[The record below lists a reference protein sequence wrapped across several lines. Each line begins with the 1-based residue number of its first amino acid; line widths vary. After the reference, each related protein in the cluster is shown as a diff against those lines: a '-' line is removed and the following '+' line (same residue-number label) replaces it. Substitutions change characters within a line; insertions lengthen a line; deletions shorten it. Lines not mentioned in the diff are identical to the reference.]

1 MDAKDTLALTPVQQ
15 PAAPARAR
23 RSRAGGGSVFK
34 SNPTLK
40 NPRPSPYWQ
49 IGYYVSPGRQVV
61 ESSKSTVK
69 SVAMA
74 LLQNRLEALR
84 HGVQEP
90 QRADKILVSELF
102 ADLLLKYKT
111 DQLKT
116 IDDCESRLR
125 NHLAPFFNV
134 TVEVDAVSGKT
145 ASFTGGMRAVAVTD
159 EHAQKFILL
168 RREQGAKL
176 ATVHNELT
184 LLKRAF
190 SLAVQKRKLPVKPFI
205 GLPKNADVARSG
217 FVTVEQYRTLLS
229 HLPENL
235 RPLLSLAVYAGMRKG
250 EILSLKWSQVDLE
263 RGTLSL
269 SALDTKTHA
278 PRIVPISSEPL
289 MMLRNLKVTRD
300 SLCPSFELV
309 FHRLPRPQERNR
321 GPALLPLGDF
331 RKAWEEACCASS
343 LGEMVGP
350 EGAKVYRGLLFHDL
364 RRSGARFL
372 IRSGIHP
379 HVTMKITG
387 HKTDSMLRRYN
398 IVDERDL
405 RDAAKRLGDYMNA
418 PTPEQPRIETAQS
431 HVPELET
438 KTIQ

>member
-1 MDAKDTLALTPVQQ
+1 MEKDTLALTPVQQ
-15 PAAPARAR
+15 QSAPARAR
-23 RSRAGGGSVFK
+23 RARAGGGSVFK
-34 SNPTLK
+34 PKDS
-40 NPRPSPYWQ
+40 RYFY
-49 IGYYVSPGRQVV
+49 IGYYVAPGKQVV
-61 ESSKSTVK
+61 ESAGKRPNGEPKSK
-69 SVAMA
+69 AEAQA
-74 LLQNRLEALR
+74 LLHNRLEALR
-84 HGVQEP
+84 HGEQEP
-90 QRADKILVSELF
+90 HRADKILVSELF
-102 ADLLLKYKT
+102 TDLLLKYKA

-116 IDDCESRLR
+116 FDDCESRLR

-134 TVEVDAVSGKT
+134 TVEVDASTGKT
-145 ASFTGGMRAVAVTD
+145 ASFTGGMRAVAVSD
-159 EHAQKFILL
+159 EHAQKFILM

-176 ATVHNELT
+176 ATIHNELT

-190 SLAVQKRKLPVKPFI
+190 SVAVQKRKLSAKPYI

-229 HLPENL
+229 NLPEHL
-235 RPLLSLAVYAGMRKG
+235 RPLLSLAVYTGMRKG
-250 EILSLKWSQVDLE
+250 EIVSLRWSQVDLE

-278 PRIVPISSEPL
+278 PRIVPISVEPL
-289 MMLRNLKVTRD
+289 MMLRNLKAKRD
-300 SLCPSFELV
+300 TLCPSFKLV
-309 FHRLPRPQERNR
+309 FHRLPRPQEKKHF
-321 GPALLPLGDF
+321 PALLPLGDF
-331 RKAWEEACCASS
+331 RKAWEQACCASS
-343 LGEMVGP
+343 LGEMTGP
-350 EGAKVYRGLLFHDL
+350 AGAKVYRGLLFHDL

-405 RDAAKRLGDYMNA
+405 RDAAKKLSDFMNA
-418 PTPEQPRIETAQS
+418 PTPEQPRADSQQIQS

>member
-1 MDAKDTLALTPVQQ
+1 MEKDTLALTPVQQ
-15 PAAPARAR
+15 QSAPARAR
-23 RSRAGGGSVFK
+23 RSRSGGGSVFK
-34 SNPTLK
+34 PK
-40 NPRPSPYWQ
+40 DSPFYYV
-49 IGYYVSPGRQVV
+49 GYYVSPGRQVV
-61 ESSKSTVK
+61 ESSRSTVK
-69 SVAMA
+69 SVAQA
-74 LLQNRLEALR
+74 LLHKRLEALR
-84 HGVQEP
+84 HGEQEP

-102 ADLLLKYKT
+102 TDLLLKYKA

-134 TVEVDAVSGKT
+134 AVEVDAATGKT
-145 ASFTGGMRAVAVTD
+145 ASFTGGMRAAAVTD
-159 EHAQKFILL
+159 EHAQKYIL
-168 RREQGAKL
+168 RRRDQGAAL
-176 ATVHNELT
+176 ATIHNELT

-190 SLAVQKRKLPVKPFI
+190 SLAVQKRKLPAKPYI
-205 GLPKNADVARSG
+205 GLPKNADVARTG
-217 FVTVEQYRTLLS
+217 FLDIQQYRTLLS
-229 HLPENL
+229 HLPEHL
-235 RPLLSLAVYAGMRKG
+235 RPLLSLATYTGMRKG
-250 EILSLKWSQVDLE
+250 EILSLRWSQVDLE

-278 PRIVPISSEPL
+278 ARVVPIAAEPL
-289 MMLRNLKVTRD
+289 MMLRNLRAKRD
-300 SLCPSFELV
+300 ALCPSFEMV
-309 FHRLPRPQERNR
+309 FHRLPRPQERKHF
-321 GPALLPLGDF
+321 PPLLPLGDF
-331 RKAWEEACCASS
+331 RKAWEDACCASG
-343 LGEMVGP
+343 LGQMVGP
-350 EGAKVYRGLLFHDL
+350 DGAKVYRGLLFHDL

-418 PTPEQPRIETAQS
+418 QEPEQPRTDSQQTQS

>member
-1 MDAKDTLALTPVQQ
+1 VETKDPLIPPVQQ
-15 PAAPARAR
+15 AAAPARAR

-34 SNPTLK
+34 PK
-40 NPRPSPYWQ
+40 DSPYYYV
-49 IGYYVSPGRQVV
+49 GYYVSPGRQVV

-74 LLQNRLEALR
+74 LLQKRLEALR
-84 HGVQEP
+84 HGEQEP
-90 QRADKILVSELF
+90 QRADKILISELF

-125 NHLAPFFNV
+125 NHLAPFFGV
-134 TVEVDAVSGKT
+134 TVEVDAVTSK
-145 ASFTGGMRAVAVTD
+145 AVSFSGGMRAAAVTD
-159 EHAQKFILL
+159 EHAQKFILN

-176 ATVHNELT
+176 ATIHNELT

-190 SLAVQKRKLPVKPFI
+190 SLALQKRKLPAKPYI
-205 GLPKNADVARSG
+205 GLPKNADVARTG
-217 FVTVEQYRTLLS
+217 FLDIEQYRTLLK

-235 RPLLSLAVYAGMRKG
+235 RPLLSLAVHTGMRKA
-250 EILSLKWSQVDLE
+250 EILSLRWPQVDLE

-278 PRIVPISSEPL
+278 ARVVPIAAEPL
-289 MMLRNLKVTRD
+289 MMLRNLKAKRD
-300 SLCPSFELV
+300 VLCPSLEMV
-309 FHRLPRPQERNR
+309 FHRLPRPQERKHF
-321 GPALLPLGDF
+321 PALLPLGDF
-331 RKAWEEACCASS
+331 RKAWEDACCAAG
-343 LGEMVGP
+343 LGQMVGAG
-350 EGAKVYRGLLFHDL
+350 GAKLYRGLLFHDL

-398 IVDERDL
+398 IIDERDL

-418 PTPEQPRIETAQS
+418 PAPDQPHIDSQQTQS
-431 HVPELET
+431 HVPASET